1 MRVRIRSVVLLAS
14 AAVFVAVVGSGLALA
29 GVRPGVGS
37 PLRAEA
43 FAGRQMPTLPVASPV
58 AASRPSA
65 TAIPLVADAVPPSA
79 TFPAPPPPAVT
90 EAAPAKAGPMI
101 ALVPVV
107 GFWSAERSVSR
118 SRLAAI
124 VAGTDRTFRHVLVAA
139 PDLDLLAADVGVR
152 PGSTVRTASP
162 EAILEAVRGS
172 TDTIGIV
179 RAGDVRPSVRALAV
193 DGRSLFG
200 NGRVRAIDDWPLAII
215 ATDATPTDATPTEG
229 PATSGP
235 TGQAVFDPA
244 TTWTLVAA
252 GDVMNDREVYRRT
265 VVLGA
270 GPDFPWDGGTARI
283 VSRTCCRAGQTTVTA
298 ERTGDAGAVRE
309 LFQDADVSLVNHE
322 GPAPDRPTYH
332 PHGLVFSFDPGLEA
346 GVSGAGVDVV
356 SLANNHIRNAGSD
369 GVVQTIRNVTK
380 AGLTPVGAGK
390 DIGSAGRP
398 VVKTIDGIRVAVLAY
413 DDIDLAAAGATATRP
428 GAAPMD
434 LRQARLDIRA
444 ARRDGAQVVV
454 VMPHWGVE
462 YTDRPTQSQRR
473 QAAALIAAGADVILG
488 SHPHWVG
495 AMEAIDDG
503 VVLYSLGDL
512 IFDLTRSEQTEEGL
526 IVELTFAGA
535 RLAQIDLHP
544 TIQLDRSQP
553 NLLEADDERLMLERI
568 RTASGDRL
576 GW

>member
-1 MRVRIRSVVLLAS
+1 MRVGIRSVVVVAS

-43 FAGRQMPTLPVASPV
+43 FEGWPTPTLPVASPLPT
-58 AASRPSA
+58 SRPSA
-65 TAIPLVADAVPPSA
+65 TAIPFVADAIAPSA
-79 TFPAPPPPAVT
+79 TFPGPPPLPHGVT
-90 EAAPAKAGPMI
+90 EAPPAKAGATI

-107 GFWSAERSVSR
+107 GFWSAERSVTR

-124 VAGTDRTFRHVLVAA
+124 VAGTDRTFRRVLVAA
-139 PDLDLLAADVGVR
+139 PDLDLLATDIGVR
-152 PGSTVRTASP
+152 PGSTVSTASP

-200 NGRVRAIDDWPLAII
+200 NGRVRTIDDWPLTITAG
-215 ATDATPTDATPTEG
+215 DATPTDIP
-229 PATSGP
+229 
-235 TGQAVFDPA
+235 GQAAFDPA

-252 GDVMNDREVYRRT
+252 GDVMNDWEVYRRT

-283 VSRTCCRAGQTTVTA
+283 VSRTCCRAGETTVTA
-298 ERTGDAGAVRE
+298 ERTGHAGAVRD
-309 LFQDADVSLVNHE
+309 LFHDADLSLVNHE

-332 PHGLVFSFDPGLEA
+332 PHGLVFSFDPRLEA
-346 GVSGAGVDVV
+346 GLSGAGVDIV

-369 GVVQTIRNVTK
+369 GVIQTIRNVTK

-390 DIGSAGRP
+390 DVGSAGRA
-398 VVKTIDGIRVAVLAY
+398 VAKTIDGIRVAVLAY
-413 DDIDLAAAGATATRP
+413 DDIDLPAAGATATRP

-444 ARRDGAQVVV
+444 ARREGAEVVV

-462 YTDRPTQSQRR
+462 YTDRPTLRQQR

-503 VVLYSLGDL
+503 VVLYSLGDF

-526 IVELTFAGA
+526 IAELTFAGA

-553 NLLEADDERLMLERI
+553 NLLEAGDERLMLERI